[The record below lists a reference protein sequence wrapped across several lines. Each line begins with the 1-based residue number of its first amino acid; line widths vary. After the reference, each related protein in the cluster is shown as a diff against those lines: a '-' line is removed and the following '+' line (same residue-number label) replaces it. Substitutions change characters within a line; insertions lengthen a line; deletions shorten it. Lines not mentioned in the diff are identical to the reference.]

1 MFQVTTGIKTLFY
14 ANLITFLSLLILSL
28 TMFDLRPYL
37 AAWPFESGNFSI
49 YQLLTYQFL
58 HGGPIHLLM
67 NMMGL
72 IFLGPTVESYLGT
85 KKFYIFYLI
94 CGIFS
99 ALLHLTMINSM
110 SPLVGASGSIWGIVM
125 MFTVMLPNEKLNI
138 MFIPIG
144 IKAKYLISVFL
155 LIEIISIVY
164 ANDNIS
170 HWGHIGGALTGIL
183 LYYID
188 KYILKNRNRV

>member
-1 MFQVTTGIKTLFY
+1 MFQVTTGVKTLFY
-14 ANLITFLSLLILSL
+14 VNLITFLSLLILSL
-28 TMFDLRPYL
+28 TMFDMRPYL

-49 YQLLTYQFL
+49 YQLLTYQFT

-72 IFLGPTVESYLGT
+72 VFLAPTVESYLGT

-94 CGIFS
+94 CGIFA
-99 ALLHLTMINSM
+99 ALLHLTMSNSM

-170 HWGHIGGALTGIL
+170 HWGHLGGAISGVI

-188 KYILKNRNRV
+188 KYIIKNRNRV